1 MINKNRIVPVTKTDL
16 ITLYGNIMTLAG
28 STIAALEATA
38 PGVFSVDEA
47 PAGGALLANEPV
59 KSLDI
64 DAGVSAVTIY
74 FVAGYDFEGFTVGGV
89 AATIADGSDD
99 VKADD
104 VTIYSAVLATG
115 EITIS
120 KIGF

>member
-1 MINKNRIVPVTKTDL
+1 MINTDRIVPVTKTDL

-28 STIAALEATA
+28 ATVAAVEATA

-47 PAGGALLANEPV
+47 PAGGYLLANEPI

-74 FVAGYDFEGFTVGGV
+74 FVAGYDFEGFTVGGA
-89 AATIADGSDD
+89 AATIADGSDE
-99 VKADD
+99 VNADD
-104 VTIYSAVLATG
+104 VTLYSAALATG
-115 EITIS
+115 EITIT